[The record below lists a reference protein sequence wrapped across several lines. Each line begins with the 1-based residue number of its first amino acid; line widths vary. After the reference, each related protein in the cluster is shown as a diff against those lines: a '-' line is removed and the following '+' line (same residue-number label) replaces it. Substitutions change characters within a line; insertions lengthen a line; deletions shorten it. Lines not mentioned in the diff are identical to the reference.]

1 MEYPW
6 EEFETEYS
14 YLAEMVLDEE
24 AESQDEKLWNKESL
38 FRLETQWEPTEEE
51 DANAVDEAADP
62 VVRYLGDVPENPND
76 PDSPIS
82 MATLLEQLEETSVER
97 MTEAARTQEEFEI
110 LLKEWDRLDRNR
122 ERRER
127 YHEILK
133 PEYCQENHE
142 GNSGR
147 IFPESLDTAEN
158 KLLLSGKVLDL
169 IFDCPYEMHDLLA
182 DPALSAMVEN
192 LSDIQKE
199 TLYFLS
205 LQLFSTVQLACMRGQ
220 SDRNIRKLRDT
231 YTRKLQRQLYTYLK
245 KKKTAGQSL
254 SSREKEFLILYEASL
269 KENGS
274 AAKVRRENK
283 YPKRKRLPDAA
294 FKEVE
299 IGVAI

>member
-14 YLAEMVLDEE
+14 YLAELVLDEE
-24 AESQDEKLWNKESL
+24 PESQDEKLWDEESM

-51 DANAVDEAADP
+51 DANAVDETADP
-62 VVRYLGDVPENPND
+62 VVRYLGDVLENPND

-133 PEYCQENHE
+133 SEYCQENHD
-142 GNSGR
+142 GYSGR
-147 IFPESLDTAEN
+147 IFPTSLDTAES
-158 KLLLSGKVLDL
+158 KLLFSGDFLDL
-169 IFDCPYEMHDLLA
+169 IYDCPYEMHSLLA
-182 DPALSAMVEN
+182 NPVLSSMVEN

-205 LQLFSTVQLACMRGQ
+205 LQFVSTVRLACMRGQ

-231 YTRKLQRQLYTYLK
+231 YTQKLQRQLYAYLK
-245 KKKTAGQSL
+245 EKKTAGQSL
-254 SSREKEFLILYEASL
+254 SSREKEFLMLYEASL

-274 AAKVRRENK
+274 AAKVRKENK
-283 YPKRKRLPDAA
+283 YPKRKRLPDTASREA
-294 FKEVE
+294 E

>member
-24 AESQDEKLWNKESL
+24 AESQDEKLWDEESL
-38 FRLETQWEPTEEE
+38 LRLETQWEPTEEE

-62 VVRYLGDVPENPND
+62 VVRYLGDVQENPND
-76 PDSPIS
+76 PNSPIS
-82 MATLLEQLEETSVER
+82 MATLLERLDETSVER

-127 YHEILK
+127 YHEILQ
-133 PEYCQENHE
+133 PEYCQENQE
-142 GNSGR
+142 GYRGR
-147 IFPESLDTAEN
+147 IFPASLDTAES
-158 KLLLSGKVLDL
+158 KLLLSGKFLDL

-192 LSDIQKE
+192 FSDLQKE

-245 KKKTAGQSL
+245 EKKAAGQSL

-283 YPKRKRLPDAA
+283 YPKRKCLPDAA
-294 FKEVE
+294 FKEAE